1 MQLSVF
7 APSSYLV
14 FATIILLS
22 AQVPKFLCV
31 DNENYVVCS
40 KTFRCGNI
48 QNVSYPFWGGD
59 RPENC
64 GLPGMELTCQGNES
78 QITIMSVSCKVIEIN
93 MDIQAFTVARTDY
106 LTNLCPQHLV
116 NNTLNFSLFSYA
128 WNLENLTLYYDCP
141 RIVNQSSGFPSQ
153 FNCTNNG
160 TDEVNYYVTASAF
173 GNLSAGVKDGLGS
186 CESNV
191 VVPAFYTAVQ
201 TIESNPTPDTL
212 ILPLSNG
219 FGLKWDANIASKCE
233 ECNGSGGR
241 CGYNKSLSQFS
252 CYCPN
257 HTDASTCLLPG
268 APIPF
273 PIPERRPPYGLLLGW
288 LQEQGWELAGA
299 TIVVV
304 CVMLLI
310 TLRLKK
316 VPLSSGTLMNLR
328 QVKRKNNESI
338 EAFIMKYGS
347 ELAPKRYSY
356 SDIQKITKSFKDG
369 LGEGGFGTVYKG
381 KLPDGHLVAVKV
393 LGESNGGGEEFINEV
408 ASISR
413 TSHVNVVP
421 FLGFCYENSM
431 RALIYEYM
439 PNGSLDKFICHQG
452 SRDKAH
458 LLEQKTLFEIAVGI
472 ARGLEYL
479 HRGCNTRILHLD
491 IKPHNIL
498 LDENFCPKISDFG
511 LAKLCERKE
520 SILSMISA
528 RGTIGY
534 IAPELFCRNFGG
546 VSYKSD
552 VYSYG
557 MMVLEMVGAKENVH
571 SAGSL
576 TSEMNFPLWIYEH
589 LQKEEDFN
597 LQGITV
603 EEEEIT
609 KKMIIVSLWCIQT
622 NPSDRPSMTKVLEM
636 LQGSLQSLPIPPRP
650 FLFSPPRSPP
660 NSSEISLFGSSST
673 MNTEWKG
680 IIPISSLFDI
690 NV

>member
-1 MQLSVF
+1 MQSNVF
-7 APSSYLV
+7 TPSSCLV

-31 DNENYVVCS
+31 DNENYVLCS

-59 RPENC
+59 RPANC
-64 GLPGMELTCQGNES
+64 GLPAMELTCQGNES
-78 QITIMSVSCKVIEIN
+78 QITIMSVSYKVIEIN
-93 MDIQAFTVARTDY
+93 MDLQALTVARTDY
-106 LTNLCPQHLV
+106 LTNLCPQQLV
-116 NNTLNFSLFSYA
+116 NTTLNFSLFSYA
-128 WNLENLTLYYDCP
+128 WNLENLTLYYNCP

-160 TDEVNYYVTASAF
+160 TDAVNYYVTASAF

-186 CESNV
+186 CKSNV
-191 VVPAFYTAVQ
+191 IVPAFYTAVQ

-212 ILPLSNG
+212 ILPLANG

-233 ECNGSGGR
+233 ECNASGGR
-241 CGYNKSLSQFS
+241 CGYNKSSSQFS
-252 CYCPN
+252 CYCSN

-268 APIPF
+268 SNNGTRLKLI
-273 PIPERRPPYGLLLGW
+273 IGLGV
-288 LQEQGWELAGA
+288 AGA

-304 CVMLLI
+304 CVVLF

-316 VPLSSGTLMNLR
+316 VPLSSGTLM
-328 QVKRKNNESI
+328 KRKNSESI

-356 SDIQKITKSFKDG
+356 SDIKKITKSFKDG

-393 LGESNGGGEEFINEV
+393 LGESKGGGEEFINEV

-421 FLGFCYENSM
+421 FLGFCFENSM

-439 PNGSLDKFICHQG
+439 PNGSLDKYICHQG
-452 SRDKAH
+452 SPDKAH
-458 LLEQKTLFEIAVGI
+458 LLERKTLFEIAIGI

-498 LDENFCPKISDFG
+498 LDETFCPKISDFG

-589 LQKEEDFN
+589 LQQEAYFN

-603 EEEEIT
+603 EDEEIT

-650 FLFSPPRSPP
+650 FLFSPPRSPQ
-660 NSSEISLFGSSST
+660 NSSAISLYGSSST
-673 MNTEWKG
+673 LNTE
-680 IIPISSLFDI
+680 
-690 NV
+690 